1 MSVWEGS
8 LNAADVFHVLLVED
22 NPLDARLVI
31 RLLEAVA
38 SPRFHVQHAERL
50 HDAVE
55 LLSQRE
61 FHVVLLDLMMP
72 DCNRLEG
79 LERLSGDATDIP
91 IIVLTG
97 VADEGVALAALR
109 RGAEDYLVKGEA
121 MSDAM
126 LVRSIRY
133 GVERKRAEVEIREL
147 NTKLEERVA
156 RRTAQL
162 RASEERYRN
171 VVEGQ
176 TELIVRWLPDGTH
189 TFVNDAYCRYFN
201 KTSEELL
208 GKSFFP
214 WMSSDEERE
223 ALRNRVASIT
233 VDNPVARGEHQGP
246 GPDGETRWQRWT
258 ERGIFDEAGHLI
270 ELQSVGQDITEQKLT
285 EGALRRAERLASIG
299 TMAAGIAHEIN
310 NPIAAALNA
319 AEAAM
324 RFKDDPEA
332 KHLLERCLDNVVRS
346 AHRCRLIVENVL
358 KFARQE
364 PTERS
369 LVDINTVVRDARVA
383 ALPHAERE
391 NATLDLQLTDDL
403 PPVWINKIE
412 IEQVLTNL
420 LDNASR
426 SADGPIQVIVR
437 TALTKDGIGIFVEDN
452 GPGMDH
458 EQRQRAFDPFYSTRQ
473 KQGGTGLGLSI
484 AHGIIQS
491 HGGRIEISSEPGQG
505 TTIIVDLPIRADDVK
520 IEGPQTQSS
529 TAPT

>member
-1 MSVWEGS
+1 
-8 LNAADVFHVLLVED
+8 LVED
-22 NPLDARLVI
+22 SLLDAELVT
-31 RLLEAVA
+31 RLLEGVR
-38 SPRFHVQHAERL
+38 SPRFQVQRAEQLR
-50 HDAVE
+50 DAVW
-55 LLSQRE
+55 LLSQHE
-61 FHVVLLDLMMP
+61 FDVVLLDLMMP
-72 DCNRLEG
+72 DCNGLEG
-79 LERLSGDATDIP
+79 LERLSADAPDLP

-97 VADEGVALAALR
+97 VTDEGVALEALR
-109 RGAEDYLVKGEA
+109 SGAEDYLVKGDGTSE
-121 MSDAM
+121 SL

-133 GVERKRAEVEIREL
+133 SVERKRAELEIRRL
-147 NTKLEERVA
+147 NTELEERVA

-176 TELIVRWLPDGTH
+176 TELIVRWLPDGTR
-189 TFVNDAYCRYFN
+189 TFVNDAYCRYFE
-201 KTSEELL
+201 KTSAELI
-208 GKSFFP
+208 GKSLFP
-214 WMSSDEERE
+214 WMSSDEQRE
-223 ALRNRVASIT
+223 ALQSRIASIS
-233 VDNPVARGEHQGP
+233 VENPVARGEHEGP

-258 ERGIFDEAGHLI
+258 ERGIFDEHGTLL
-270 ELQSVGQDITEQKLT
+270 ELQSVGQDITEQKQT

-324 RFKDDPEA
+324 RFKDDPDA

-358 KFARQE
+358 KFSRQE

-369 LVDINTVVRDARVA
+369 LADINSVVRDARVS

-391 NATLDLQLTDDL
+391 NATIELQLADDL
-403 PPVWINKIE
+403 PPVWINELE

-420 LDNASR
+420 IDNASR
-426 SADGPIQVIVR
+426 SADGPIHVTAR
-437 TALTKDGIGIFVEDN
+437 TARTKDGVRISVEDN
-452 GPGMDH
+452 GPGMTV

-484 AHGIIQS
+484 AHGIVQS
-491 HGGRIEISSEPGQG
+491 HGGKIEIAGELGQG
-505 TTIIVDLPIRADDVK
+505 TIVTVDLPSEAGNGK
-520 IEGPQTQSS
+520 ID
-529 TAPT
+529 

>member
-1 MSVWEGS
+1 MSDGDS
-8 LNAADVFHVLLVED
+8 FRVLLVED
-22 NPLDARLVI
+22 SPIDAKLVTK
-31 RLLEAVA
+31 LLEGVR
-38 SPRFHVQHAERL
+38 SPRFQVRRAERL
-50 HDAVE
+50 GDAVS
-55 LLSQRE
+55 LLTQHE
-61 FHVVLLDLMMP
+61 FDVVLLDLMMP
-72 DCNRLEG
+72 DCNGLEG
-79 LERLSGDATDIP
+79 LQRLSADAPDLP

-97 VADEGVALAALR
+97 VTDEAVALEALR
-109 RGAEDYLVKGEA
+109 TGAEDYLIKDEA
-121 MSDAM
+121 ISDSL

-133 GVERKRAEVEIREL
+133 GVERKRAELEIRGL
-147 NTKLEERVA
+147 NTELEERVA

-189 TFVNDAYCRYFN
+189 TFVNEAYCRYFD
-201 KTSEELL
+201 KTPEELL
-208 GKSFFP
+208 GKSFFL
-214 WMSSDEERE
+214 WLSSDEERE
-223 ALRNRVASIT
+223 ALLNRIAAMSTDV
-233 VDNPVARGEHQGP
+233 PVTSGEHKGVGP
-246 GPDGETRWQRWT
+246 NGETRWQRWT
-258 ERGIFDEAGHLI
+258 DRGIFNEHGTLL

-324 RFKDDPEA
+324 RFKDDPDA

-364 PTERS
+364 PTQRS
-369 LVDINTVVRDARVA
+369 LVDINSVVRDARVS

-391 NATLDLQLTDDL
+391 NATIDLQLAAGL
-403 PPVWINKIE
+403 PPVSINELE

-420 LDNASR
+420 IDNASR
-426 SADGPIQVIVR
+426 SADGPIHVVVR
-437 TALTKDGIGIFVEDN
+437 TSRTKAGVCISVEDN
-452 GPGMDH
+452 GPGMTV

-484 AHGIIQS
+484 AHGIVQG
-491 HGGRIEISSEPGQG
+491 HGGKIEIAGEGGPG
-505 TTIIVDLPIRADDVK
+505 TIVTVDLPIEAEDGK
-520 IEGPQTQSS
+520 IG
-529 TAPT
+529 

>member
-1 MSVWEGS
+1 MSEV
-8 LNAADVFHVLLVED
+8 DPFRVLLVED
-22 NPLDARLVI
+22 SPLDAKLVTS
-31 RLLEAVA
+31 LLAGVR
-38 SPRFHVQHAERL
+38 SPRFQVRRAERL
-50 HDAVE
+50 GDAVS
-55 LLSQRE
+55 LLTQHE
-61 FHVVLLDLMMP
+61 FDVVLLDLMMP

-79 LERLSGDATDIP
+79 LERLSADAPDLP

-97 VADEGVALAALR
+97 VTDEGVALEALR
-109 RGAEDYLVKGEA
+109 RGAEDYLVKDEA
-121 MSDAM
+121 ISESL

-133 GVERKRAEVEIREL
+133 SVERKRAELEIRGL
-147 NTKLEERVA
+147 NTELEERVA

-189 TFVNDAYCRYFN
+189 TFVNEAYCRYFD
-201 KTSEELL
+201 KTPEELL
-208 GKSFFP
+208 GKPFFP
-214 WMSSDEERE
+214 WLSSDQERE
-223 ALRNRVASIT
+223 ALQNRIAAISVE
-233 VDNPVARGEHQGP
+233 NPVARGEHKGV

-258 ERGIFDEAGHLI
+258 ERGIFDEHGTLL

-369 LVDINTVVRDARVA
+369 LVDINSVVRDARVS

-391 NATLDLQLTDDL
+391 NATIDLQLADDL
-403 PPVWINKIE
+403 PPVWINELE

-420 LDNASR
+420 IDNASR
-426 SADGPIQVIVR
+426 SAGGPIHVIVR
-437 TALTKDGIGIFVEDN
+437 TARTKAGVRISVEDD
-452 GPGMDH
+452 GPGMTV

-473 KQGGTGLGLSI
+473 KQGGTGLGLSL
-484 AHGIIQS
+484 AHGIVQA
-491 HGGRIEISSEPGQG
+491 HGGKIEIGGEMGKG
-505 TTIIVDLPIRADDVK
+505 TIVTVDLPSDAEHDK
-520 IEGPQTQSS
+520 IE
-529 TAPT
+529 

>member
-1 MSVWEGS
+1 MAGVSEGDS
-8 LNAADVFHVLLVED
+8 FRVLLVED
-22 NPLDARLVI
+22 SPLDAKLVTS
-31 RLLEAVA
+31 LLEAVP
-38 SPRFHVQHAERL
+38 SPQFRVHRAEQLRT
-50 HDAVE
+50 AVE
-55 LLSQRE
+55 LLSKQP
-61 FHVVLLDLMMP
+61 FDVVLLDLMMP
-72 DCNRLEG
+72 DCNGLEG
-79 LERLSGDATDIP
+79 LERLSAYTTDLP
-91 IIVLTG
+91 VIVLTG
-97 VADEGVALAALR
+97 VTDEGVALEALR
-109 RGAEDYLVKGEA
+109 RGAEDYLVKDVA
-121 MSDAM
+121 ISDSL

-133 GVERKRAEVEIREL
+133 SVERKRAELEIRRL
-147 NTKLEERVA
+147 NTELEERVA

-189 TFVNDAYCRYFN
+189 TFVNEAYCRYFN
-201 KTSEELL
+201 KTSEDLL

-214 WMSSDEERE
+214 WMSSDDERA
-223 ALRNRVASIT
+223 ALQNRVASIT
-233 VDNPVARGEHQGP
+233 VEHPVAHGEHKGV
-246 GPDGETRWQRWT
+246 GLDGETRWQRWT
-258 ERGIFDEAGHLI
+258 ERGIFDETGKLI
-270 ELQSVGQDITEQKLT
+270 ELQSVGQDVTEQKLT

-369 LVDINTVVRDARVA
+369 LVDINSVVRDAKVS

-391 NATLDLQLTDDL
+391 NATIDLQLANDL
-403 PPVWINKIE
+403 PPVWINELE

-420 LDNASR
+420 IDNASR
-426 SADGPIQVIVR
+426 SAEGPIQVIVR
-437 TALTKDGIGIFVEDN
+437 TARIKEGIRISVADN
-452 GPGMDH
+452 GPGMDV

-484 AHGIIQS
+484 AHGIVQS
-491 HGGRIEISSEPGQG
+491 HGGKIEIAGEPGQG
-505 TTIIVDLPIRADDVK
+505 TTIIVDLPIQSEDAK
-520 IEGPQTQSS
+520 ID
-529 TAPT
+529 

>member
-1 MSVWEGS
+1 MSDGD
-8 LNAADVFHVLLVED
+8 LFHVLLVED
-22 NPLDARLVI
+22 SQLDAALVMQ
-31 RLLEAVA
+31 LLAAVR
-38 SPRFHVQHAERL
+38 SPRFQVQHAAQLAE
-50 HDAVE
+50 AVD

-61 FHVVLLDLMMP
+61 FDVILLDLMMP
-72 DCNRLEG
+72 DCNGLEG
-79 LERLSGDATDIP
+79 LERLSTVASDLP

-97 VADEGVALAALR
+97 VTDEGVALEALR
-109 RGAEDYLVKGEA
+109 SGAEDYLVKDEA
-121 MSDAM
+121 ISDSL

-133 GVERKRAEVEIREL
+133 GVERKRAELEIRSL
-147 NTKLEERVA
+147 NTELEERVA

-162 RASEERYRN
+162 RASEERYRS

-189 TFVNDAYCRYFN
+189 TFVNDAYCRYFG
-201 KTSEELL
+201 KTPEELI
-208 GKSFFP
+208 GKSLFP
-214 WMSSDEERE
+214 WMSSDEQRE
-223 ALRNRVASIT
+223 ALQGRIDSLT
-233 VDNPVARGEHQGP
+233 VENPVARGEHKGI

-258 ERGIFDEAGHLI
+258 ERGIFDEEGNLL
-270 ELQSVGQDITEQKLT
+270 ELQSVGQDITEQKQT

-324 RFKDDPEA
+324 RFKDDPDA

-358 KFARQE
+358 KFSRQE

-369 LVDINTVVRDARVA
+369 LVDINSVVRDARVS
-383 ALPHAERE
+383 ALPYAERE
-391 NATLDLQLTDDL
+391 IATIDLQLADDL
-403 PPVWINKIE
+403 PQVWINELE

-420 LDNASR
+420 IDNASR
-426 SADGPIQVIVR
+426 SAEGPIQVTVR
-437 TALTKDGIGIFVEDN
+437 TARTKESVRFSVEDD
-452 GPGMDH
+452 GPGMSV

-484 AHGIIQS
+484 AHGIVEG
-491 HGGRIEISSEPGQG
+491 HGGNIEITSEVGPG
-505 TTIIVDLPIRADDVK
+505 TTVTVDLPIAANDAKMD
-520 IEGPQTQSS
+520 
-529 TAPT
+529 